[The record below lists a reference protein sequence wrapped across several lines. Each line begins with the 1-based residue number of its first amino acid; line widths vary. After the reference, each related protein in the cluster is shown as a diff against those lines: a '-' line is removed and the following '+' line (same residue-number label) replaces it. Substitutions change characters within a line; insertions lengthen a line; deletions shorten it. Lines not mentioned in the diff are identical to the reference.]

1 MYFTH
6 SAVLL
11 RTVPNQ
17 RAQQRCGNSYKN
29 GCPFYVAFTVL
40 HDNQFKYRCSGIH
53 AEHTCDRDPATWDRI
68 ARYRNQQDPHIHS
81 DAVLLMEN
89 GLRSGQAASF
99 LNAKHGTRLHP
110 KDMHRIVQTNKEKTR
125 ALSDT
130 GLSTSE
136 IQRLMD
142 EITRQGDQYRVKY
155 KDNTQ
160 VMDCLLYWDPTDVQL
175 ARRFCQVNF
184 YLHWALIEGFASGFN
199 V

>member
-1 MYFTH
+1 
-6 SAVLL
+6 
-11 RTVPNQ
+11 
-17 RAQQRCGNSYKN
+17 
-29 GCPFYVAFTVL
+29 
-40 HDNQFKYRCSGIH
+40 
-53 AEHTCDRDPATWDRI
+53 
-68 ARYRNQQDPHIHS
+68 
-81 DAVLLMEN
+81 
-89 GLRSGQAASF
+89 LRSGQAASF
-99 LNAKHGTRLHP
+99 LNAKHGTRLQP
-110 KDMHRIVQTNKEKTR
+110 KDIHRIVQTNKEKTR